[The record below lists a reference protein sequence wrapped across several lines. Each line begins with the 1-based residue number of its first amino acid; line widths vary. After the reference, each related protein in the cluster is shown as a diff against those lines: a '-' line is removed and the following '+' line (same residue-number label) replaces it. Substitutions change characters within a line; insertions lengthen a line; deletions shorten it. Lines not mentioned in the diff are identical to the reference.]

1 MKKRSDAAMLG
12 KIILWI
18 SAISFIGYGLA
29 CFYSPELPAGNAGL
43 TMGNADAVAEIRAM
57 YGGLQTGFGLFCL
70 LAALK
75 SDYYR
80 AGLLLLV
87 LCITPLALGRLYSTV
102 SGDEGHGGYTW
113 AATAF
118 EFAIAALAAIALASS
133 SRNQAAQ

>member
-1 MKKRSDAAMLG
+1 MLG

-18 SAISFIGYGLA
+18 SAISFISYGLA
-29 CFYSPELPAGNAGL
+29 CFFSPDLPAGYAGL

-75 SDYYR
+75 LEYYR

-87 LCITPLALGRLYSTV
+87 LCITPLALGRLYSV
-102 SGDEGHGGYTW
+102 ISGDEGHGVYTW
-113 AATAF
+113 GAMAF
-118 EFAIAALAAIALASS
+118 EFSIAALAALALAKSS
-133 SRNQAAQ
+133 SSQSA